1 MGFTYVGNSIQDITW
16 NDTLITKS
24 TWNTYTTFFSKSSYV
39 FPNANRKMTGSST
52 YGITLNVRT
61 QTSGHEAFKALD
73 NNTAAFYAGS
83 TSTNNKN
90 QSEFILITFPFKIN
104 LLSVKI
110 TNGNSSGYTYS
121 GYHGMTAGNIYVGYG
136 DTNTLFASFSGR
148 NASDGYAS
156 THQNSYISGVP
167 TTMIKITG
175 TAWGNVEWHTIGE
188 ITLTFNAKT
197 SDLSNYGL

>member
-1 MGFTYVGNSIQDITW
+1 MGVTYVGNSIQDVTW

-52 YGITLNVRT
+52 YGITINVRT
-61 QTSGHEAFKALD
+61 QTSGYEAFKALD
-73 NNTAAFYAGS
+73 NNTVTFYAGS

-121 GYHGMTAGNIYVGYG
+121 GSHGMTAGNIYVGYG

-148 NASDGYAS
+148 NASDGKYS
-156 THQNSYISGVP
+156 THQNSDISGVP
-167 TTMIKITG
+167 ITMIKITG
-175 TAWGNVEWHTIGE
+175 TAWGNVEWHSIGE
-188 ITLTFNAKT
+188 ITLTFYAKT